1 MAVAFRY
8 RSKAG
13 ILSRRSGE
21 GEAGNR
27 PGWHK
32 IHLPEGCLGYGYG
45 KTVKPD
51 YRAKYDKRRGQDC
64 PQAKQQEK
72 DGHDADALF

>member
-1 MAVAFRY
+1 MMHTKGKPCSYFSRENA
-8 RSKAG
+8 SKSNHYENKYG
-13 ILSRRSGE
+13 SLGE
-21 GEAGNR
+21 
-27 PGWHK
+27 
-32 IHLPEGCLGYGYG
+32 